1 MTDKDIIKLHREGR
15 FEEAFDALV
24 KAYSERLY
32 WHLRHFTASH
42 DDADDLLQEVFIK
55 VWTQFASFR
64 GESALFTWLWRIA
77 SNEAISWL
85 RKKKVRAALEFDS
98 IENVLSLRVQDDPWF
113 DGDEAE
119 RKLQQAIATLSGKE
133 KEVFLLRYYEDMPY
147 EQMASVLD
155 STVGSLK
162 VLYHNAVT
170 KVKKVLD
177 KES

>member
-1 MTDKDIIKLHREGR
+1 MTDREIIKLHSEGR

-42 DDADDLLQEVFIK
+42 EDADDLLQEVFIK

-64 GESALFTWLWRIA
+64 GESALLSWLWRIA

-98 IENVLSLRVQDDPWF
+98 LENVLSLRVQDDPWF

-119 RKLQQAIATLSGKE
+119 REFQKALAKLSGKE
-133 KEVFLLRYYEDMPY
+133 KEVFLLRYYEEMPY
-147 EQMASVLD
+147 EQIAPILD
-155 STVGSLK
+155 SSVASLK
-162 VLYHNAVT
+162 VLYHHAAG
-170 KVKKVLD
+170 KI
-177 KES
+177 KETLKREL

>member
-1 MTDKDIIKLHREGR
+1 MTDKDIIALHREGR

-64 GESALFTWLWRIA
+64 GESALITWLWRIA

-119 RKLQQAIATLSGKE
+119 RTLQKAIATLSGKE
-133 KEVFLLRYYEDMPY
+133 KEVFLLRYYEEMPY
-147 EQMASVLD
+147 EQMAPVLN

-162 VLYHNAVT
+162 VLYHNAAD
-170 KVKKVLD
+170 KVKKFVYGR
-177 KES
+177 